1 MNDRPFENSA
11 SHLLAIDS
19 DRTALSKESLDDPV
33 VDTPMI
39 VTLDRLKPYDL
50 DPRVTRNPRYDEI
63 KESIRHR
70 GLDAPPAVTRRP
82 GETHFR
88 IRNGGNTRLSILREL
103 WSETKDE
110 KFFRVACLF
119 RPWPP
124 RGEIVALT
132 GHLAENELR
141 GGLTFI
147 ERALGVEKAR
157 ELYEREFGGVLS
169 QSELSRRLSA
179 DGYPIHQSHISR
191 MHDAVQYLLPVIP
204 HVLYSGLGRHQVERL
219 AVMRRS
225 AERIWHEHTKDNA
238 LSIDFATLF
247 QEALMMFDGE
257 AAAFSLAR
265 VQDELIGQMAQW
277 LGVDYD
283 TLTLESESG
292 ERRQRALSDEPQS
305 RPTPELSALAPS
317 PALRSSEQL
326 NVVSPQAARF
336 TDQKAASVQGNQAPK
351 SSCTDRLQSIQK
363 MVAEHVGDELPM
375 NSDNLP
381 PSQGTLFP
389 IMDIWNIEP
398 GLDAPERL
406 RIHISQFAR
415 EIAQDA
421 AQADLITAVDEGI
434 GFRCNTEPT
443 SESQPPSTLLALLQ
457 TLTASTPQTNVPVPM
472 GSLLLGSP
480 GSCRNTERMS
490 DASLVKLFRL
500 IRLARRLIDLKS
512 DFQPDNVTR

>member
-1 MNDRPFENSA
+1 MNDRPLENSA
-11 SHLLAIDS
+11 SHLLTIDS
-19 DRTALSKESLDDPV
+19 DRTELTKETLDDPV
-33 VDTPMI
+33 ADTPMI

-50 DPRVTRNPRYDEI
+50 DPRVTRNPRYNEI

-70 GLDAPPAVTRRP
+70 GLDAPPAITRRP

-157 ELYEREFGGVLS
+157 ELYERECGGVLS
-169 QSELSRRLSA
+169 QSELSRRLNA

-204 HVLYSGLGRHQVERL
+204 NVLYSGLGRHQVERL

-225 AERIWHEHTKDNA
+225 AERIWHEHTKNNA
-238 LSIDFATLF
+238 LNIDFATVF

-257 AAAFSLAR
+257 AAAFSLPR

-283 TLTLESESG
+283 TLTLESETG
-292 ERRQRALSDEPQS
+292 ERRQRALIDEPPPRS
-305 RPTPELSALAPS
+305 RPESSVLAPP
-317 PALRSSEQL
+317 PALRSPEQP
-326 NVVSPQAARF
+326 N
-336 TDQKAASVQGNQAPK
+336 AASPK
-351 SSCTDRLQSIQK
+351 TACIAEQKTAVIKDNKALNPSITDRLQSIQQ
-363 MVAEHVGDELPM
+363 MVAKHVGDELPL

-389 IMDIWNIEP
+389 IVDIWNIEP

-434 GFRCNTEPT
+434 GFRCNR
-443 SESQPPSTLLALLQ
+443 ESTPENQPPSTLLALLE
-457 TLTASTPQTNVPVPM
+457 TLTTSTPQTNVPVPI

-480 GSCRNTERMS
+480 SSCSNTERLS

-512 DFQPDNVTR
+512 DFQPDSVTR